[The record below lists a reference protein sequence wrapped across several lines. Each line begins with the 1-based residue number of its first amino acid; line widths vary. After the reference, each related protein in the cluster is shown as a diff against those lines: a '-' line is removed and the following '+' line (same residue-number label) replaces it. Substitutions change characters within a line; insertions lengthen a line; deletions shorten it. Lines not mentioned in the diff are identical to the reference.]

1 MGSLIVGRPA
11 VGRALVRR
19 VVRCKG
25 RRGAAREDRF
35 RTFIMKFYLVLL
47 VSSLTATLCASLSE
61 TDPSAYNALDYAS
74 MTGKY
79 DSRYM
84 PFAGSYA
91 YKPYYSA
98 VV

>member
-1 MGSLIVGRPA
+1 
-11 VGRALVRR
+11 
-19 VVRCKG
+19 
-25 RRGAAREDRF
+25 
-35 RTFIMKFYLVLL
+35 MKLYLVLL
-47 VSSLTATLCASLSE
+47 VGSLTATLCACLSE

-91 YKPYYSA
+91 YRPYYATAPLAKTSTPTTYA
-98 VV
+98 RSGLYAIHNPYAYIRGLYY

>member
-1 MGSLIVGRPA
+1 MVP
-11 VGRALVRR
+11 
-19 VVRCKG
+19 
-25 RRGAAREDRF
+25 F
-35 RTFIMKFYLVLL
+35 QL

-91 YKPYYSA
+91 YK
-98 VV
+98 

>member
-1 MGSLIVGRPA
+1 MEASLSLQLVG
-11 VGRALVRR
+11 
-19 VVRCKG
+19 
-25 RRGAAREDRF
+25 
-35 RTFIMKFYLVLL
+35 
-47 VSSLTATLCASLSE
+47 SLTATLCACLSE

-91 YKPYYSA
+91 YRWVINYAAYWGY
-98 VV
+98 VRTVCYC

>member
-1 MGSLIVGRPA
+1 MTSLIGTSFLQLVG
-11 VGRALVRR
+11 
-19 VVRCKG
+19 
-25 RRGAAREDRF
+25 
-35 RTFIMKFYLVLL
+35 
-47 VSSLTATLCASLSE
+47 SLTATLCACLSE

-91 YKPYYSA
+91 YRF
-98 VV
+98 VRRILIRLRHT